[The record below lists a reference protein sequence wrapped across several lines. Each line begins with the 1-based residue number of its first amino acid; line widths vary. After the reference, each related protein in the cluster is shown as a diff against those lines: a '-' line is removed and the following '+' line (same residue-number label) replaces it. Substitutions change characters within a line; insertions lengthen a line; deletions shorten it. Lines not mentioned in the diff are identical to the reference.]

1 MEWVWQSAPGGQGLH
16 VQSVGVGDEVLR
28 YAVTQSPQ
36 VFHLSLVT
44 LQSLL
49 SLLVSIVR
57 TRTYVTCFHVFFTVM
72 ILVGISTV
80 KLLLLC
86 SGNSAELES

>member
-1 MEWVWQSAPGGQGLH
+1 MEWAWQSAPGGQGLH

-28 YAVTQSPQ
+28 YPTQSPQ

-49 SLLVSIVR
+49 ALLVSIVR

-72 ILVGISTV
+72 ILVGVSTV